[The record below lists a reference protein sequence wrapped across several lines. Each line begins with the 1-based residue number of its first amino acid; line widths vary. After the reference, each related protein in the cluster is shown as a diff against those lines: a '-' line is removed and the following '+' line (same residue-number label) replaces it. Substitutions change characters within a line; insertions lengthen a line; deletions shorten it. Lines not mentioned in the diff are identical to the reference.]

1 MMIETLQ
8 SAVALS
14 LDIPLIIKE
23 LFELIGT
30 KLPFSG
36 EIIFIPPLALGIVE
50 LRFEP
55 VKF

>member
-36 EIIFIPPLALGIVE
+36 EIIFIPPLTLGIVE
-50 LRFEP
+50 LRVEP
-55 VKF
+55 V